1 MRWTLSLITWTV
13 VVAFASALGAQQQPA
28 TPIAVPPVQNVPAP
42 GTTKPDVNRQVPT
55 AVKVDIVLSRMNG
68 SKSLSSLPYT
78 LNVTEGNATHLRVGS
93 QVPIPQSG
101 PGPAVSYQNVGSS
114 IDCDVRLLVDG
125 RYRVALTMDD
135 SSVAE
140 GPAPSG
146 FPNLPVIRSYRVD
159 NLLVLRSGETTT
171 FNVATDKVSGD
182 TIAAKVTVTALK

>member
-1 MRWTLSLITWTV
+1 MRWTLSLITLTV
-13 VVAFASALGAQQQPA
+13 VVAFAGALGAQQQPA

-93 QVPIPQSG
+93 QVPIPNGG
-101 PGPAVSYQNVGSS
+101 PSVSYQNVGSS

-146 FPNLPVIRSYRVD
+146 IPNLPVIRSYRVD